1 MARSPCSRWWLPRH
15 DARRTKQ
22 MGAGHMEKRI
32 GRQIIVLLLAPLL
45 VSAALASCDSAPRAS
60 QVSAAVST
68 TDPSPTAT
76 ATAVQDIWMCAPAAS
91 AAAVPVAPRAGW
103 AWYREPH
110 LGFQV
115 PIPPGWQPGT
125 YTDTTPGGPSSFT
138 VQFFPPQTPVAPG
151 PAASA
156 KAPRLI
162 DITLMPAGNFPMVSQ
177 DPAWCTEPS
186 PVALGSSQVTVYDRG
201 APDDRGLLRAIET
214 SFQGYTLLF
223 EMKEAAIRQPWLDPA
238 AVRGDTAL
246 YLAMLQ
252 GFGPIAG

>member
-15 DARRTKQ
+15 GARRTKQ

-76 ATAVQDIWMCAPAAS
+76 AVEDIWMCAPPAS

-125 YTDTTPGGPSSFT
+125 YTDTPPGGPSSFT

-156 KAPRLI
+156 KAPRL
-162 DITLMPAGNFPMVSQ
+162 
-177 DPAWCTEPS
+177 
-186 PVALGSSQVTVYDRG
+186 
-201 APDDRGLLRAIET
+201 
-214 SFQGYTLLF
+214 
-223 EMKEAAIRQPWLDPA
+223 
-238 AVRGDTAL
+238 
-246 YLAMLQ
+246 
-252 GFGPIAG
+252 

>member
-1 MARSPCSRWWLPRH
+1 
-15 DARRTKQ
+15 
-22 MGAGHMEKRI
+22 MEKRI
-32 GRQIIVLLLAPLL
+32 GRQIIMLLLAPLL
-45 VSAALASCDSAPRAS
+45 VSAALAACGSAPRVS
-60 QVSAAVST
+60 LVSAAVST
-68 TDPSPTAT
+68 TGPSPTAT

-138 VQFFPPQTPVAPG
+138 VQFFPPHSPSPLDPG
-151 PAASA
+151 PGAAA
-156 KAPRLI
+156 MEPRLI
-162 DITLMPAGNFPMVSQ
+162 TISAMPAGFYPSVSQ
-177 DPAWCTEPS
+177 DPAKCKEQS
-186 PVALGSSQVTVYDRG
+186 PVVVGNSQVSLYHQ
-201 APDDRGLLRAIET
+201 DDSIDLGLLRIGEID
-214 SFQGYTLLF
+214 FRGYTLLF
-223 EMKEAAIRQPWLDPA
+223 EMKENAILPAQEVDPA
-238 AVRGDTAL
+238 TVRNDTAL